1 MKAMIN
7 DNIVLYLENN
17 IHLPSSARTHL
28 VCKLDTGPSCKELGF
43 FNKYN
48 CFSFDLHVSR
58 LILESEGKKYDKTDP
73 RLFLA
78 QNKLLYI
85 KVSHVDFEVA

>member
-1 MKAMIN
+1 MTH
-7 DNIVLYLENN
+7 VLPL
-17 IHLPSSARTHL
+17 SARTHL

-48 CFSFDLHVSR
+48 CFSFDLHVCR

-73 RLFLA
+73 RPSSPVGNFLA
-78 QNKLLYI
+78 QDKLPFI
-85 KVSHVDFEVA
+85 KVSHVNFEVA